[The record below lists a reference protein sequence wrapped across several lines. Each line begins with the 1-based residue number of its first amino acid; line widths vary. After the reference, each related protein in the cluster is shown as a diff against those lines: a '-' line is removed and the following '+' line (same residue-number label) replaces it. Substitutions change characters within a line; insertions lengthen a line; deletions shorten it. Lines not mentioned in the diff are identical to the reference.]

1 MGLKKYIFFSLL
13 LIIAIAG
20 YVFSLNSND
29 FRLEVLGQAYVLPV
43 AVWVVVPVGILFILS
58 LLHMAFYGTK
68 AYFEKN
74 AFKKDFDKISDLI
87 TARLSAQEFYHS
99 FKTNEAKEVSSTL
112 NQISMTPSS
121 AEFSSK
127 DKGIQELAS
136 KIIKINAGEYVPT
149 KELKLSNTN
158 PLMEKNLLNKLKVD
172 TDFCLDVL
180 KKSGNFTDAV
190 VHAASESLIKNKSIT
205 TVKKNLEG
213 MKLDKQLA
221 FELFVKDALKHES
234 FSLSKDEINKIISS
248 LELTKN
254 DFIELAKIYK
264 KAFGP
269 DEIIKF
275 FEDLSSKNE
284 DATSAYLYVLFEYE
298 MLDSVRE
305 VLANSANDEY
315 VPFKALLD
323 LRNSGKH
330 YRLDNL
336 CFN

>member
-29 FRLEVLGQAYVLPV
+29 FRLEVFGQAYVLPI
-43 AVWVVVPVGILFILS
+43 AVWVVMPVVVLFILS
-58 LLHMAFYGTK
+58 LLHMLFYGTK

-74 AFKKDFDKISDLI
+74 AFKKDFDKMSDLI

-99 FKTNEAKEVSSTL
+99 FKTNEAKEVSNTL
-112 NQISMTPSS
+112 NQVFMTPSN

-127 DKGIQELAS
+127 DKSIQELAS

-172 TDFCLDVL
+172 GDFCLEVL
-180 KKSGNFTDAV
+180 KKSGNFTDTV
-190 VHAASESLIKNKSIT
+190 VYAAGESLIKNKSIT

-221 FELFVKDALKHES
+221 FELFKKDSLKHES
-234 FSLSKDEINKIISS
+234 FSLSKDEINKILSS

-284 DATSAYLYVLFEYE
+284 EATSAYLYVLFEYE
-298 MLDSVRE
+298 MLDNVRE

>member
-1 MGLKKYIFFSLL
+1 MGLKKYVFFSLL

-29 FRLEVLGQAYVLPV
+29 FRLEVFGQAYVLPI

-127 DKGIQELAS
+127 DKNIQELAS

-172 TDFCLDVL
+172 VDFCLDVL
-180 KKSGNFTDAV
+180 KKSGNFTDVV

-213 MKLDKQLA
+213 MNLDKQLA
-221 FELFVKDALKHES
+221 FELFKKDSLKHES

-284 DATSAYLYVLFEYE
+284 EATSAYLYVLFEYE

>member
-29 FRLEVLGQAYVLPV
+29 FRVEVLGQAYVLPI
-43 AVWVVVPVGILFILS
+43 AVWVVVPVLILFILS
-58 LLHMAFYGTK
+58 LVHMAFYGTK

-99 FKTNEAKEVSSTL
+99 FKTNEAKEVSNTL
-112 NQISMTPSS
+112 NQVSMTPSN

-127 DKGIQELAS
+127 DKSIQELAS

-172 TDFCLDVL
+172 GDFCLEVL
-180 KKSGNFTDAV
+180 KKSGNYTETV
-190 VHAASESLIKNKSIT
+190 VYAASESLIKNKSIT

-221 FELFVKDALKHES
+221 FELFKKDSLKHES
-234 FSLSKDEINKIISS
+234 FSLSKDEINKILSS

-284 DATSAYLYVLFEYE
+284 EATSAYLYVLFEYE